1 MNKISKIFLITFTFF
16 CFSLSIN
23 AGEKPEQR
31 ALKSIKNVLL
41 KKINTE
47 KIEKRI
53 NQKVEN
59 IKKSYSR
66 IPMSENMVLG
76 LSILTRS
83 IIKNELSYTR
93 KTKGQN
99 LEFKLKEE
107 DISLHF
113 SFSY

>member
-47 KIEKRI
+47 K
-53 NQKVEN
+53 
-59 IKKSYSR
+59 
-66 IPMSENMVLG
+66 
-76 LSILTRS
+76 
-83 IIKNELSYTR
+83 
-93 KTKGQN
+93 
-99 LEFKLKEE
+99 
-107 DISLHF
+107 
-113 SFSY
+113 